1 MQIDLKTVAI
11 ALGVGGTI
19 IGMITTWNDVRFR
32 LEKAEEEQQEQTV
45 MIEQQSEDIASLR
58 DELDKKGQQLK
69 CLICSVHE
77 MECLGCN

>member
-32 LEKAEEEQQEQTV
+32 LEKAEEEQQEQ
-45 MIEQQSEDIASLR
+45 E
-58 DELDKKGQQLK
+58 
-69 CLICSVHE
+69 
-77 MECLGCN
+77 